1 MAAIRHSGANHTIGV
16 EFSGF
21 AEVIKRLQSLDKD
34 VKAITEDALKQAAAA
49 VTKKAEAAME
59 KGNLPAHGRY
69 STGKT
74 LSGLLR
80 DPRVIWRGT
89 EAEIPV
95 GFDSEKSGLAWI
107 YLIRGNPAHQ
117 KDQALYDAFYSSE
130 TEGEVRA
137 IEKRV
142 FYAGIEEAKK

>member
-1 MAAIRHSGANHTIGV
+1 MAAIKHSGANHSIGV

-21 AEVIKRLQSLDKD
+21 SEVLKRLESLNAD
-34 VKAITEDALKQAAAA
+34 VKKITEDALKQAAKV
-49 VTKKAEAAME
+49 VTDKAEAAMSRS
-59 KGNLPAHGRY
+59 NLPAKGRY

-74 LSGLLR
+74 LSGLMR
-80 DPRVIWRGT
+80 NPKVVWSGT
-89 EAEIPV
+89 EAMIPV

-117 KDQALYDAFYSSE
+117 KNQALYDAFYSSE

>member
-16 EFSGF
+16 EFAGF
-21 AEVIKRLQSLDKD
+21 SDVIKRLQSLDKD
-34 VKAITEDALKQAAAA
+34 VKAITEDALKQAAA

-74 LSGLLR
+74 LSGLMR

-95 GFDSEKSGLAWI
+95 GFDSAKSGLAWV
-107 YLIRGNPAHQ
+107 YLIRGNPAHE
-117 KDQALYDAFYSSE
+117 KDQALCDAFYSSE

-137 IEKRV
+137 IEKLV
-142 FYAGIEEAKK
+142 FYAGIEDAQK

>member
-1 MAAIRHSGANHTIGV
+1 MAAIRHSGVNHSIGV

-21 AEVIKRLQSLDKD
+21 SEVLKRLESLNAD
-34 VKAITEDALKQAAAA
+34 VKKITEDALKQAAKV
-49 VTKKAEAAME
+49 VTDKAEAAMSRS
-59 KGNLPAHGRY
+59 NLPAKGRY

-74 LSGLLR
+74 LSGLMR
-80 DPRVIWRGT
+80 NPKVVWVGT
-89 EAEIPV
+89 EAMIPV
-95 GFDSEKSGLAWI
+95 GFDSSKSGLAWV

-117 KDQALYDAFYSSE
+117 KNQALYDAFYSSE

-142 FYAGIEEAKK
+142 FYAGIEDAQK